1 MYGCTALRVESG
13 RDGDELS
20 PQGSVEIVI
29 GFFPLSFFQG
39 PRRTSGTT
47 TMRSPAAGGTQ
58 TGSSTTR
65 SHSGS
70 YTRWRGGSEEH
81 SARFPV
87 TNSKNNSPENIL
99 FLPSF
104 RIHSPPP
111 PIWSKKQFWR
121 ILTFAQ
127 LFPPTYSVSFYL
139 LVGMKTHISNQSQA
153 LMQYLCNTTN
163 CKRFI
168 SPSYQLT
175 I

>member
-1 MYGCTALRVESG
+1 MGEMGSKLGFPWAGIEPRPSAWKADAVAPGLR
-13 RDGDELS
+13 RYCCRIFS
-20 PQGSVEIVI
+20 P
-29 GFFPLSFFQG
+29 FLFQG

-47 TMRSPAAGGTQ
+47 TTPSPAAGGTP

-70 YTRWRGGSEEH
+70 YTRWRGGSEEDG
-81 SARFPV
+81 ARFPV

-99 FLPSF
+99 LLPSF

-127 LFPPTYSVSFYL
+127 LSPPTVCRSICWL
-139 LVGMKTHISNQSQA
+139 A
-153 LMQYLCNTTN
+153 
-163 CKRFI
+163 
-168 SPSYQLT
+168 
-175 I
+175 